1 MKKISQ
7 IKDIVLS
14 ADAKTAT
21 VKVILK
27 NKRQKLYHFETRYD
41 DNGTAVEKANAFI
54 TDLNKSAVARKE
66 IAEDVQY
73 N

>member
-1 MKKISQ
+1 MKKVSQ
-7 IKDIVLS
+7 IKDIVLN

-27 NKRQKLYHFETRYD
+27 NKRSKLYNFETRYD
-41 DNGTAVEKANAFI
+41 ENGTAIEKANAFI
-54 TDLNKSAVARKE
+54 TNINKSAVARKE